1 MINYIEGIE
10 YLRQYIFFAVLPFFI
25 FKNSGELVMNFN
37 SYFELYLKQGVLDFV
52 NSHVEESVNKVNV
65 DSIFIE
71 DREGLEFKCYVILTI
86 NDSYKYTVECDGDL
100 EKLDNL
106 FKIVGSNL
114 PVEKCASS

>member
-1 MINYIEGIE
+1 
-10 YLRQYIFFAVLPFFI
+10 
-25 FKNSGELVMNFN
+25 MNFN

-52 NSHVEESVNKVNV
+52 NSHVEESVNKANV

-100 EKLDNL
+100 DRKS
-106 FKIVGSNL
+106 V
-114 PVEKCASS
+114 V